1 MHNTDA
7 VSDGGVAAHGDVI
20 VSDKQ
25 GCVGH
30 VFGDEL
36 HNCACPSFG
45 IASTQLQVTAGGPS
59 WRSRFT
65 AALISARWVSAW
77 GKLPS

>member
-1 MHNTDA
+1 MQNTDA
-7 VSDGGVAAHGDVI
+7 VSDGRVAAHGDVI
-20 VSDKQ
+20 GSDKQ

-30 VFGDEL
+30 VFGEEL
-36 HNCACPSFG
+36 HNRARPSFG
-45 IASTQLQVTAGGPS
+45 IASAQLHVTAGRPS